1 MSNDTTATK
10 EQLAA
15 DFRNV
20 MSDIDA
26 LMAPGGAKTES
37 ESAALRARV
46 HERLEAAR
54 RRLVDFQH
62 DAAAQARRAAHA
74 TDDFV
79 HDRPWQAVGMA
90 AAVGVLLGMLIA
102 RR

>member
-1 MSNDTTATK
+1 MVDTATAK
-10 EQLAA
+10 EELAS

-20 MSDIDA
+20 MNDIDA
-26 LMAPGGAKTES
+26 LMAPGAAKTEG
-37 ESAALRARV
+37 ESAALRARIQ
-46 HERLEAAR
+46 ERLDAAR
-54 RRLVDFQH
+54 RRVADFQH

-79 HDRPWQAVGMA
+79 HDHPWQAVGVA
-90 AAVGVLLGMLIA
+90 AAFGVVLGMLIA